1 MLRRVTDDDALA
13 RRVRAAHADLAEREG
28 RLRTATGGGA
38 LRLPGIGLMASGL
51 PRPQWNNAD
60 VLASADVAAIDIGRV
75 RRWFAERAVPWGCRV
90 PLDFPWPYGRRLLT
104 KRAMAAGLDDLA
116 AEPGRQ
122 PDDVRIGTVGPDDLD
137 AFARVDAAAFGD
149 EVGPTADFARPMVG
163 AAGFRCLLARVG
175 GEPAGVA
182 YGILTD
188 GDGDGGGGGGGRTLG
203 IFGVGVLAD
212 HRRRGI
218 GAALTTDLLR
228 WGADA
233 GADLAWLNPDDDRA
247 ARLYTSLGF
256 REVAGFDVYVDS

>member
-1 MLRRVTDDDALA
+1 
-13 RRVRAAHADLAEREG
+13 
-28 RLRTATGGGA
+28 
-38 LRLPGIGLMASGL
+38 
-51 PRPQWNNAD
+51 
-60 VLASADVAAIDIGRV
+60 
-75 RRWFAERAVPWGCRV
+75 
-90 PLDFPWPYGRRLLT
+90 
-104 KRAMAAGLDDLA
+104 MAAGLDDLA

-122 PDDVRIGTVGPDDLD
+122 PDDVRIGTVGPDELD

-163 AAGFRCLLARVG
+163 AGAEGFRCLLARVG

-188 GDGDGGGGGGGRTLG
+188 GDDGGGGGGRTLG

>member
-90 PLDFPWPYGRRLLT
+90 PLGFPWPYGRRLLT
-104 KRAMAAGLDDLA
+104 KRVMSAGLDDLA
-116 AEPGRQ
+116 AEHRRQ
-122 PDDVRIGTVGPDDLD
+122 PDGVRIGTVGPDELD

-163 AAGFRCLLARVG
+163 AAGFRCLLARDS

-188 GDGDGGGGGGGRTLG
+188 GDSDGEGGTTLG

-218 GAALTTDLLR
+218 GAALTTDLLH